1 MFSHF
6 VESCPST
13 VPSTQLLGSPATR
26 QNPRLQGWSSSESL
40 CPMEHAV
47 TAASI
52 AHTSSFEGS
61 PDSSGTSADSCLSES
76 PPQITE
82 VAISQ
87 PREARVQ
94 PSSSKLNIQVFPDTE
109 TDAEPTSSTPLLQ
122 DRVSQKLGNL
132 GLSHRRTQKNKKS
145 K

>member
-13 VPSTQLLGSPATR
+13 VPSAQLLRSPATR
-26 QNPRLQGWSSSESL
+26 QNPRLQGWSSSGSP
-40 CPMEHAV
+40 CPMERAV

-76 PPQITE
+76 PPQ
-82 VAISQ
+82 VATTRQ
-87 PREARVQ
+87 RKARVQ
-94 PSSSKLNIQVFPDTE
+94 SASSRLNIHLFPDTE

-132 GLSHRRTQKNKKS
+132 GLSHRRTKKNKKS